1 MASDTLPAHYQIAG
15 RNYIYAIEETLGPE
29 GFRAFC
35 MGNWMKYNARHKL
48 KGGEKDLKKAA
59 QYLEWAANGLPSIV
73 PQIIESDKVPAVL
86 KFSIGDMIQVTEM
99 PISVWEVVS
108 YDHARQQYDIR
119 KLSKN
124 FKGEY
129 ERTSEFRVIPFSN
142 QNLWSLIGEGKHE

>member
-59 QYLEWAANGLPSIV
+59 QYLEWAVNGLPPLEKDADTFVESISLRGYGKKYV
-73 PQIIESDKVPAVL
+73 EVRTGNI
-86 KFSIGDMIQVTEM
+86 F
-99 PISVWEVVS
+99 EVVEVIHS
-108 YDHARQQYDIR
+108 QRAA
-119 KLSKN
+119 KLVHGSVYAIVSLDQLPSAKW
-124 FKGEY
+124 KEY
-129 ERTSEFRVIPFSN
+129 KVE
-142 QNLWSLIGEGKHE
+142 